1 MSNVRELK
9 SRAAQMLSNGQ
20 KIDWETCVVV
30 GVDKAGYFRMASTTD
45 DIAELLL
52 LFEFAKRDVMND
64 ADPT

>member
-1 MSNVRELK
+1 MTKVTELK
-9 SRAAQMLSNGQ
+9 TLAHRLLSNGQ
-20 KIDWETCVVV
+20 KIDWETCAVV
-30 GVDKAGYFRMASTTD
+30 GVDKSGYFRMASTTD